1 MLKSILHF
9 SIIHRWLVLLG
20 ILGLSALGIYK
31 FNEFPIDAVP
41 DITNI
46 QVQVNTAAQ
55 GYSPLEVE
63 QRITFPVETA
73 LAGLPKLEYTRSIS
87 RYGLSQVTVVF
98 KEKTDIYFARQLITE
113 RLQQLKSELPTGIEP
128 TLGPIST
135 GLGEIYM
142 YVVEALPNAKNA
154 EDKPY
159 TPMDL
164 RTLQDWVIRPQLR
177 NVKGVIEVNTI
188 GGYEKQIHILPDLN
202 KLLSYD
208 LTISDVII
216 ALEKNNNNVGAGYI
230 EKNGEQYLIRVPG
243 QVKNIDGIENVSIA
257 NRDEITIKI
266 KDIAT
271 VELGY
276 PLRTG
281 AATQNGQEIV
291 LGTVMMLIGEN
302 SKEVSTQ
309 VAEKLKQINQNLPN
323 GVIAKEVYN
332 RTILVDKTI
341 ATVTKNLVEGAILV
355 IVILSLLLGNF
366 RAALITA
373 AIIPISM
380 LMTIT
385 GMVANKVSGNLMSLG
400 ALDFGLIVDGAVIIV
415 ENCIRRLSIAQ
426 KDSGA
431 PLSKEQRFHLVS
443 SATAEVI
450 KPSIFGII
458 IITVVYIP
466 IFSLTG
472 IEGKMFH
479 PMAFTVVMALLSSL
493 ILCLTFVPA
502 SIALFMTGRVSEEE
516 NIIIKSFKKLY
527 SPALQ
532 WSLKRPLSV
541 ILASVII
548 FIISV
553 FGFLSLGREFMP
565 NLEEGDIALHAMRI
579 PGTSLSQSVEMQAN
593 VELAIK
599 TIPEVKE
606 IFGKIGTADIA
617 TDPMPP
623 SVADTYVMLKPRN
636 EWPDPKKPKE
646 QLIREMEGVLKNVPG
661 NNYEFSQPIQMRF
674 NELISGVRSD
684 LAVKIFGDD
693 TDELLQ
699 LAKDVE
705 ALLKLTPGAKDVK
718 IEQTTGLPLLNI
730 VPNPIALKQ
739 YGIDIATIQDVVS
752 TAMNGQV
759 AGKIFEGDKRF
770 DLVVRLPDYL
780 RSDLNALKLLSIPL
794 PSKTKN
800 EQPDRI
806 PLKEV
811 ADIDVTYGPNQISRE
826 NGKRKIIIS
835 ANVRDRDLG
844 SFVKEVQS
852 LTESKIK
859 LPTGYWIDYGGT
871 FQQLISAQERL
882 MIVVPIA
889 LLSVFILLFVAFNS
903 ALTALIIFTG
913 VPLALTGGVAG
924 LWLRG
929 MPFSISAGVGFIALS
944 GVAVLNGLVMIA
956 FIKKLQNEG
965 KMLDDAII
973 EGALTRTRAI
983 LTTALVAS
991 LGFLP
996 MAINIGAGSEVQ
1008 KPLATVVIGGI
1019 ISSTLLTLLVLPAIY
1034 KVLNKKLKLLDKNT
1048 QNS

>member
-1 MLKSILHF
+1 MLKSIIHF
-9 SIIHRWLVLLG
+9 SIIHRWLVLIG

-31 FNEFPIDAVP
+31 FNQFPIDAVP

-46 QVQVNTAAQ
+46 QVQVNTAAP

-73 LAGLPKLEYTRSIS
+73 LAGLPKLDYTRSIS

-113 RLQQLKSELPTGIEP
+113 RLQQLKSVLPNDIEP

-135 GLGEIYM
+135 GLGEIFM

-154 EDKPY
+154 DGKPY

-164 RTLQDWVIRPQLR
+164 RTLQDWVVRPQLR
-177 NVKGVIEVNTI
+177 NIKGVIEVNTI

-208 LTISDVII
+208 LSIPDVIDS
-216 ALEKNNNNVGAGYI
+216 LEKNNNNVGAGYI

-243 QVKNIDGIENVSIA
+243 QVKDVEGILNISIA

-266 KDIAT
+266 KDIAS

-281 AATQNGQEIV
+281 AATQNGQEVV

-309 VAEKLKQINQNLPN
+309 VAEKLKQINRNLPD

-426 KDSGA
+426 KDHGA
-431 PLSKEQRFHLVS
+431 PLNKEQRFHLVS

-479 PMAFTVVMALLSSL
+479 PMAFTVVIALLSSL

-527 SPALQ
+527 SPALH

-541 ILASVII
+541 ILASIII

-599 TIPEVKE
+599 SLPEVKE

-623 SVADTYVMLKPRN
+623 SVADTYVMLKQRS
-636 EWPDPKKPKE
+636 EWPDPKKSKA
-646 QLIREMEGVLKNVPG
+646 QLIKEMEAVLKNVPG

-693 TDELLQ
+693 TDELLR
-699 LAKDVE
+699 LAKEAE
-705 ALLKLTPGAKDVK
+705 ALLKLTRGAEDVK
-718 IEQTTGLPLLNI
+718 IEQTTGLPVLNI
-730 VPNPIALKQ
+730 VPNPVALKQ
-739 YGIDIATIQDVVS
+739 YGIDIDTIQDVVS
-752 TAMNGQV
+752 TAMNGKV

-794 PSKTKN
+794 PSNTKN

-859 LPTGYWIDYGGT
+859 LPTGYWIDYMAAHSNS
-871 FQQLISAQERL
+871 LY
-882 MIVVPIA
+882 
-889 LLSVFILLFVAFNS
+889 LL
-903 ALTALIIFTG
+903 
-913 VPLALTGGVAG
+913 
-924 LWLRG
+924 
-929 MPFSISAGVGFIALS
+929 
-944 GVAVLNGLVMIA
+944 
-956 FIKKLQNEG
+956 
-965 KMLDDAII
+965 
-973 EGALTRTRAI
+973 
-983 LTTALVAS
+983 
-991 LGFLP
+991 
-996 MAINIGAGSEVQ
+996 
-1008 KPLATVVIGGI
+1008 
-1019 ISSTLLTLLVLPAIY
+1019 
-1034 KVLNKKLKLLDKNT
+1034 KND
-1048 QNS
+1048 

>member
-1 MLKSILHF
+1 
-9 SIIHRWLVLLG
+9 
-20 ILGLSALGIYK
+20 
-31 FNEFPIDAVP
+31 
-41 DITNI
+41 
-46 QVQVNTAAQ
+46 
-55 GYSPLEVE
+55 
-63 QRITFPVETA
+63 
-73 LAGLPKLEYTRSIS
+73 
-87 RYGLSQVTVVF
+87 
-98 KEKTDIYFARQLITE
+98 
-113 RLQQLKSELPTGIEP
+113 
-128 TLGPIST
+128 
-135 GLGEIYM
+135 
-142 YVVEALPNAKNA
+142 

-527 SPALQ
+527 SPALH

-617 TDPMPP
+617 TDPMP
-623 SVADTYVMLKPRN
+623 
-636 EWPDPKKPKE
+636 
-646 QLIREMEGVLKNVPG
+646 
-661 NNYEFSQPIQMRF
+661 
-674 NELISGVRSD
+674 
-684 LAVKIFGDD
+684 
-693 TDELLQ
+693 
-699 LAKDVE
+699 
-705 ALLKLTPGAKDVK
+705 
-718 IEQTTGLPLLNI
+718 
-730 VPNPIALKQ
+730 
-739 YGIDIATIQDVVS
+739 
-752 TAMNGQV
+752 
-759 AGKIFEGDKRF
+759 
-770 DLVVRLPDYL
+770 
-780 RSDLNALKLLSIPL
+780 
-794 PSKTKN
+794 
-800 EQPDRI
+800 
-806 PLKEV
+806 
-811 ADIDVTYGPNQISRE
+811 
-826 NGKRKIIIS
+826 
-835 ANVRDRDLG
+835 
-844 SFVKEVQS
+844 
-852 LTESKIK
+852 
-859 LPTGYWIDYGGT
+859 
-871 FQQLISAQERL
+871 
-882 MIVVPIA
+882 
-889 LLSVFILLFVAFNS
+889 
-903 ALTALIIFTG
+903 
-913 VPLALTGGVAG
+913 
-924 LWLRG
+924 
-929 MPFSISAGVGFIALS
+929 
-944 GVAVLNGLVMIA
+944 
-956 FIKKLQNEG
+956 
-965 KMLDDAII
+965 
-973 EGALTRTRAI
+973 
-983 LTTALVAS
+983 
-991 LGFLP
+991 
-996 MAINIGAGSEVQ
+996 
-1008 KPLATVVIGGI
+1008 
-1019 ISSTLLTLLVLPAIY
+1019 
-1034 KVLNKKLKLLDKNT
+1034 
-1048 QNS
+1048 